1 MKVEALKHVKHYLE
15 NVNKKYD
22 FVFSWIGLRKSDYT
36 VFPLISSKENE
47 DYLKYVKLRWDDSPY
62 GNAPV
67 GMAIKTAK
75 IQYSNNM
82 LNDKRFEPVY
92 ELLKKKIFCQ

>member
-1 MKVEALKHVKHYLE
+1 MKVEALKHIKHYLE
-15 NVNKKYD
+15 NVNKKYG

-75 IQYSNNM
+75 IQYSNDV

-92 ELLKKKIFCQ
+92 DI